1 MKIQSRNEKSR
12 CESEK
17 ENTQLFLESIPVEK
31 KTLHHNS
38 TQQRSY
44 RSTGYINT
52 VNGAVRFGSCLNMR
66 FKRN

>member
-31 KTLHHNS
+31 KHFTTTQHNS
-38 TQQRSY
+38 DHIDRLDT
-44 RSTGYINT
+44 
-52 VNGAVRFGSCLNMR
+52 
-66 FKRN
+66 

>member
-31 KTLHHNS
+31 K
-38 TQQRSY
+38 
-44 RSTGYINT
+44 NT
-52 VNGAVRFGSCLNMR
+52 SPQLNTTAIISID
-66 FKRN
+66 